1 MPAQIAVVGG
11 GPAGS
16 TCAALLARAGHSV
29 TLYEKA
35 RFPRYH
41 IGESL
46 APAAMAILELTGV
59 LPKVRSSGFVIKRG
73 GLLRWGGED
82 FAIHWESVFGRGLYS
97 WQVERET
104 FDKVLLDHARDS
116 GVKVQEGAAVRRV
129 RFDGDRPVGVDW
141 RADTDAEGY
150 DACDFVVDASGRAGV
165 VGRQVGLRRRD
176 HEVFRNVAIWG
187 YWTGAT
193 LLPDTPE
200 GGLDAVSSPT
210 GWYWTIPLRDDRF
223 SIGFV
228 THREH
233 FNERWRHSDSLEDL
247 LQAYVAE
254 SEDMRE
260 ILRGAAYVGP
270 ARVEKDYSYVT
281 DRFSGPGYILLGD
294 AACFLDPLLSSGT
307 HLALYSALLGAA
319 SVASALDGE
328 TPEREAIEFFERR
341 YRFVYQRYLSMVS
354 LMYQQYRGKE
364 TYFWHAQRLLKEG
377 ERRQVTQAA
386 FTKLISG
393 MADLRDVG
401 YANADGRTFTTPQI
415 PISAVSDP
423 QGRGLRL
430 VTEPRLGLAPA

>member
-1 MPAQIAVVGG
+1 MSNIAVIGG

-16 TCAALLARAGHSV
+16 TCAALLSRAGYNV

-46 APAAMAILELTGV
+46 APAAMAILRLSGA
-59 LPKVRSSGFVIKRG
+59 LPAIEKAGFLVKRG

-82 FAIHWESVFGRGLYS
+82 FAIHWEHVFGKGLHS
-97 WQVERET
+97 WQVEREL
-104 FDKVLLDHARDS
+104 FDKVLLDHAQES
-116 GVKVQEGAAVRRV
+116 GVTVHEGTTVHQVRMI
-129 RFDGDRPVGVDW
+129 DDRPVGVQW
-141 RADTDAEGY
+141 RNDAGDAGY
-150 DACDFVVDASGRAGV
+150 DACDFIVDASGRAGV
-165 VGRQVGLRRRD
+165 MGKWTGAKRED

-200 GGLDAVSSPT
+200 GGLDAVSCPQ
-210 GWYWTIPLRDDRF
+210 GWYWTIPLRNDRY

-228 THREH
+228 THRDH
-233 FNERWRHSDSLEDL
+233 FRERIAQHGSREDL
-247 LQAYVAE
+247 LQAYIAE
-254 SEDMRE
+254 NDDMRE
-260 ILRGAAYVGP
+260 IVRGATYVGP
-270 ARVEKDYSYVT
+270 TRVEQDYSYVT
-281 DRFSGPGYILLGD
+281 ERFSGPGYIMIGD

-307 HLALYSALLGAA
+307 HLGLYSALLGAA
-319 SVASALDGE
+319 SVAAAVDGRILEEEALG
-328 TPEREAIEFFERR
+328 FFERR
-341 YRFVYQRYLSMVS
+341 YRYVYERYLSMVS

-364 TYFWHAQRLLKEG
+364 TYFWHAQRLLKDG
-377 ERRQVTQAA
+377 DRRQIAQAS

-401 YANADGRTFTTPQI
+401 YVNNDGRTFTTPQI

-423 QGRGLRL
+423 QGSSGLRL
-430 VTEPRLGLAPA
+430 VLDPKLGLASV